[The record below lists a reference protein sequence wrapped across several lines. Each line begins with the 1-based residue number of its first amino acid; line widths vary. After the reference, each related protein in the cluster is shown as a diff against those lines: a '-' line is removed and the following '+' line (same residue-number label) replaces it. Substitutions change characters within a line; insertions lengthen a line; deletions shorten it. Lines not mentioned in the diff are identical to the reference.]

1 MKGLMEHI
9 NMVLKEEKR
18 KVNETKTKQK
28 NCLHNGETYIECTD
42 FHRRDFGTFCKLC
55 DKQLN

>member
-18 KVNETKTKQK
+18 KQK

-55 DKQLN
+55 DKKLN